1 MPHHDALSAH
11 PPLNTPGIPTLD
23 PASETSPLKAYLEEV
38 VQVPHHDALE
48 VRDIAVAEQ
57 NGDGGECKGQVE
69 GFDGDEAV

>member
-1 MPHHDALSAH
+1 M
-11 PPLNTPGIPTLD
+11 
-23 PASETSPLKAYLEEV
+23 
-38 VQVPHHDALE
+38 PHHDALE